1 MTKPLK
7 ITLIALG
14 SLAATLL
21 LTGFLY
27 LSFDGRSRL
36 NVLRHRLFSKSG
48 EMIKEYVIPARR
60 GRILAADGSTLVES
74 VGRYDIFM
82 DCCVVGDED
91 KWAEESRALSR
102 EIALVLP
109 TRSAPEWWS
118 YFQDARQKGN
128 RYIPIVKDIDWPMKD
143 SLAKLPLFRDGQFTG
158 GFIAEHY
165 YARVYPY
172 DSLARRSL
180 GYSRWETPGVGI
192 EGKYHISLSGVNGT
206 QTVKFTTSNG
216 VVRHKEI
223 GRQDPIPGYDV
234 RTMLDLDLQAKAD
247 SALRAA
253 IGSDETLYA
262 GCMVLME
269 VKTGAIKAIV
279 NLDRTEDGHLKENYN
294 YAIGRSYEPG
304 DVVSTLTLSAAL
316 QDHLIS
322 SLDDE
327 IATFHGRTPN
337 LSQDMQILDYE
348 RSTGKRDISI
358 LEGFKRSSR
367 YVMADV
373 ALRYKDTP
381 QYYTEG
387 LKALC
392 LPEDLDFD
400 IVGLRDVDIVGPGT
414 AYWTDT
420 TLPSMGFGYAWTLT
434 PLHVL
439 AFYNTLAAGGKMMK
453 PYLVEQL
460 EPYDGDPKGFVEYGP
475 KVLKEKV
482 LRPDVLAEVTRGLK
496 ACVEDGTAQVLRGA
510 KYPVAGKTGTARQIL
525 PKNEQADPEK
535 DPYSDSKGRHQYAAT
550 FAGFFPA
557 DAPRYSIICTIFT
570 NTTAKPAYGGDAPAK
585 VVKDVINAL

>member
-7 ITLIALG
+7 ITLISLG
-14 SLAATLL
+14 GIVALL
-21 LTGFLY
+21 LLAILY

-60 GRILAADGSTLVES
+60 GRILAADGRTLAES

-82 DCCVVGDED
+82 DCCVVEDED
-91 KWAEESRALSR
+91 KWSEESRALSR

-109 TRSAPEWWS
+109 TRSAPEWWT
-118 YFQDARQKGN
+118 YFQDARQNGKK
-128 RYIPIVKDIDWPMKD
+128 YIPIVKDIDWPMKD

-158 GFIAEHY
+158 GFIVEHHF
-165 YARVYPY
+165 ARVFPY

-180 GYSRWETPGVGI
+180 GYPRWETPGVGL
-192 EGKYHISLSGVNGT
+192 EGMYNIALSGVNGT
-206 QTVKFTTSNG
+206 RTVKFTTNNG

-234 RTMLDLDLQAKAD
+234 RTTLDMDLQAKAD
-247 SALRAA
+247 SALRLA
-253 IGSDETLYA
+253 IGPDETLYA
-262 GCMVLME
+262 GCLVLMD
-269 VKTGAIKAIV
+269 VKTGALKAIV
-279 NLDRTEDGHLKENYN
+279 NLNRTEDGRLKENYN

-304 DVVSTLTLSAAL
+304 DVVSTMTLSAAL
-316 QDHLIS
+316 QDHLIG

-327 IATFHGRTPN
+327 IATFHGKTPN
-337 LSQDMQILDYE
+337 LPQDLHVLDYE
-348 RSTGKRDISI
+348 RTTGKRDITI
-358 LEGFKRSSR
+358 LEGFKRSSQ

-381 QYYTEG
+381 RYYTEG
-387 LKALC
+387 MKALC

-400 IVGLRDVDIVGPGT
+400 IVGLRDVDIVEPGT
-414 AYWTDT
+414 YYWTET
-420 TLPSMGFGYAWTLT
+420 SLPSMGFGYAWTMT

-460 EPYDGDPKGFVEYGP
+460 EPYDGDPKGFVAYGP

-482 LRPDVLAEVTRGLK
+482 LRPDVIADVTRGLK
-496 ACVEDGTAQVLRGA
+496 ACVADGTAKVLKDA

-525 PKNEQADPEK
+525 PKDEQTDPEK

-557 DAPRYSIICTIFT
+557 DAPQYSIVCTIFT
-570 NTTAKPAYGGDAPAK
+570 NTTARPAYGGDVPAK
-585 VVKDVINAL
+585 VVRELVNNID

>member
-7 ITLIALG
+7 ITLISLG
-14 SLAATLL
+14 GIVALL
-21 LTGFLY
+21 LLAILY

-48 EMIKEYVIPARR
+48 EMIKEYVLPARR
-60 GRILAADGSTLVES
+60 GRILAADGRTLAES

-82 DCCVVGDED
+82 DCCVVEDED
-91 KWAEESRALSR
+91 KWSEESRALSR

-109 TRSAPEWWS
+109 TRSAPEWWA

-128 RYIPIVKDIDWPMKD
+128 KYIPIVKDIDWTMKD
-143 SLAKLPLFRDGQFTG
+143 SLAKLPLFRDGQFAG
-158 GFIAEHY
+158 GFIVEHY
-165 YARVYPY
+165 YARVFPY

-180 GYSRWETPGVGI
+180 GYPRWETPGVGL
-192 EGKYHISLSGVNGT
+192 EGRYNIALSGVNGT

-234 RTMLDLDLQAKAD
+234 RTTLDMDLQAKAD
-247 SALRAA
+247 SALRLA
-253 IGSDETLYA
+253 IGPDETLYA
-262 GCMVLME
+262 GCLVLMD

-279 NLDRTEDGHLKENYN
+279 NLNRTEDGRLKENYN

-304 DVVSTLTLSAAL
+304 DVVSTMT
-316 QDHLIS
+316 QD
-322 SLDDE
+322 
-327 IATFHGRTPN
+327 A
-337 LSQDMQILDYE
+337 
-348 RSTGKRDISI
+348 
-358 LEGFKRSSR
+358 
-367 YVMADV
+367 VMP
-373 ALRYKDTP
+373 DTVV
-381 QYYTEG
+381 
-387 LKALC
+387 
-392 LPEDLDFD
+392 FD
-400 IVGLRDVDIVGPGT
+400 IVGLREAKVDNNR
-414 AYWTDT
+414 
-420 TLPSMGFGYAWTLT
+420 AWTMT

-460 EPYDGDPKGFVEYGP
+460 EPYDGDPKGFVAYGP

-482 LRPDVLAEVTRGLK
+482 LRPDVIAEVTRGLK
-496 ACVEDGTAQVLRGA
+496 ASVADGTAKVLKDA
-510 KYPVAGKTGTARQIL
+510 KYTVAGKTGTARQIL
-525 PKNEQADPEK
+525 PKDEQTDPEK

-557 DAPRYSIICTIFT
+557 DTPQYSIVCTIFT
-570 NTTAKPAYGGDAPAK
+570 NTTAKPAYGGDVPAK
-585 VVKDVINAL
+585 VVREFVNNID